1 MVDGI
6 PLTRDQLY
14 EQVWTD
20 PMTKVAAR
28 LGLSDVGLAKICY
41 QAEIPVPPR
50 GYWAKKRNGK
60 RVVRKKLPKLDE
72 PIEFVFR
79 PQTRVVAPKPP
90 EPEYGEEVD
99 ALIAAAKSL
108 PKITPRT
115 ELTDLHPLVERT
127 RVSLGRCTLDEN
139 PGFRSECL
147 LSPET
152 VKGRCVL
159 NVQVGMDSVPR
170 ALLILDALLRAVE
183 AIGGK
188 LIETKEAK
196 PDIRLRLLGQ
206 DVGGLSLWENRRQV
220 HNPKWKEDSWFESRT
235 ILVPGGDLSFAS
247 TAPYVENRAH
257 DTPKHRLEESLNKIV
272 VRWAENV
279 GRLPIE
285 KRLAEERAAKRA
297 EEERLKQEQWVRRQR
312 LQLEFTDRQ
321 RVEREQF
328 EKLKALAARW
338 HESRQI
344 RAYIAAVAEQTIVQ
358 GGSRTGWCEW
368 AMKQADRLDP
378 LVEAQPSVLDMSFEQ
393 YEVQVAK
400 EDLVD
405 SSSLIPSNIRM

>member
-1 MVDGI
+1 MADEI
-6 PLTRDQLY
+6 ALTREQLY

-60 RVVRKKLPKLDE
+60 RVFRKKLPKLDE

-79 PQTRVVAPKPP
+79 PQLRVVTPKPP

-108 PKITPRT
+108 PKIMPRT

-127 RVSLGRCTLDEN
+127 RVSLGKCTLDEN

-147 LSPET
+147 LIPEP

-159 NVQVGMDSVPR
+159 NVQVGINSVPR

-183 AIGGK
+183 GIGGK

-196 PDIRLRLLGQ
+196 PEIRLRLLGQ
-206 DVGGLSLWENRRQV
+206 DVGGLSICENRRQV
-220 HNPKWKEDSWFESRT
+220 RNPKWKKDSWFKSRT
-235 ILVPGGDLSFAS
+235 ILFTGGDLSFSS

-285 KRLAEERAAKRA
+285 KRLAKERAAKRA
-297 EEERLKQEQWVRRQR
+297 EEERLKQEQWLRRQR
-312 LQLEFTDRQ
+312 LQLEFADRQ
-321 RVEREQF
+321 RAEREQV

-338 HESRQI
+338 HESRLI
-344 RAYIAAVAEQTIVQ
+344 RAYVAAVADQTTVQ
-358 GGSRTGWCEW
+358 DGNRTAWCEW
-368 AMKQADRLDP
+368 ALNQADRLDP
-378 LVEAQPSVLDMSFEQ
+378 LVEAQPSILDLSFEQ
-393 YEVQVAK
+393 YEGLMVSEA
-400 EDLVD
+400 D
-405 SSSLIPSNIRM
+405 SGQSTTPATKPIG